1 MSNPE
6 NVLDE
11 IKKIIDS
18 MDKSAPLR
26 ALQTISDLL
35 VQNSSI
41 TNEACGIIERSIN
54 NATVEHRRSIFLLLD
69 YLFERRYEK
78 VINYFYSR
86 LPDIV
91 LSYYESADDRAR
103 SEIARLVG
111 KWNRRHYLPQVMIDN
126 INRIIRDNCGEE
138 YSKWYYYCY
147 QFVERP
153 PERVPPPQN
162 DFMLDN
168 TTSNLDESEINPSFV
183 INSELLNE
191 TVYST
196 LQSHFEY
203 VKKVFLYHLAQNK
216 QRNMAQPVITPLPKD
231 IETGPMHF
239 TFDWSDDKK
248 KELYRSGR
256 EYWFNLR
263 KRSPFRC
270 EQCGMLFKKETE
282 YKFHLENHI
291 KNNGLFEKQKVS
303 RGWYLNRA
311 DWTEVNKVIPLSK
324 KDTEPSARLR
334 RDVKYLFCDICGE
347 RLEVENVDDGVNMG
361 LFYKDAVRPDPN
373 GPVYHQKCYLIRE
386 KQKKA

>member
-1 MSNPE
+1 M
-6 NVLDE
+6 
-11 IKKIIDS
+11 
-18 MDKSAPLR
+18 
-26 ALQTISDLL
+26 
-35 VQNSSI
+35 
-41 TNEACGIIERSIN
+41 
-54 NATVEHRRSIFLLLD
+54 
-69 YLFERRYEK
+69 
-78 VINYFYSR
+78 
-86 LPDIV
+86 
-91 LSYYESADDRAR
+91 
-103 SEIARLVG
+103 
-111 KWNRRHYLPQVMIDN
+111 
-126 INRIIRDNCGEE
+126 
-138 YSKWYYYCY
+138 
-147 QFVERP
+147 ERP

-191 TVYST
+191 TVYSVTSCIRPHIQT

-231 IETGPMHF
+231 IEMGPMHF

-263 KRSPFRC
+263 KRTPFRC

-282 YKFHLENHI
+282 VIDVVMSNKQYKFHLENHI

-324 KDTEPSARLR
+324 KDT
-334 RDVKYLFCDICGE
+334 VGME
-347 RLEVENVDDGVNMG
+347 REVD
-361 LFYKDAVRPDPN
+361 R
-373 GPVYHQKCYLIRE
+373 
-386 KQKKA
+386 